1 MKGPTLMIGYQGV
14 PYEETFD
21 DEGFFRTSD
30 GGYIDDRFRL
40 VWEGRLNDIVKTGG
54 ANVSPLEV
62 NAVLETHPGVRISRA
77 VGVPHETLGE
87 MLVACI
93 VAHEGADLTEA
104 ELRVFAKE
112 FLASYKVPR
121 RVLFVREDELKLTGS
136 AKVKLG
142 DLRELASTRLDA
154 EKRQALLFEK
164 RSKKLLDAV
173 ARWGSQRTP

>member
-1 MKGPTLMIGYQGV
+1 V
-14 PYEETFD
+14 D
-21 DEGFFRTSD
+21 
-30 GGYIDDRFRL
+30 
-40 VWEGRLNDIVKTGG
+40 
-54 ANVSPLEV
+54 
-62 NAVLETHPGVRISRA
+62 AVLETHPGVRISRA

-104 ELRVFAKE
+104 ELRDFAKE

-154 EKRQALLFEK
+154 EKRQALLF
-164 RSKKLLDAV
+164 
-173 ARWGSQRTP
+173 